1 MNDPHD
7 PDDEADAD
15 PIDAL
20 AEEFV
25 ARHRAGDSPSVEEY
39 QANHPDLAE
48 DIADLFPTL
57 LLMEGLKVPS
67 GSASSGLPIAGKW
80 DIETIGDFH
89 VVREIGRG
97 GMGIVLEAVQESLDR
112 RVALKVLPTGLTSPQ
127 KIERFYRE
135 ARAAARLHHTNI
147 VPVYGVGHDDSIH
160 YFVMQYIDGR
170 GLDEVIAAG
179 REGDARDAWRGERS
193 YFHAAA
199 RWIAQAADA
208 VESAHRAGTLHRDIK
223 PANLLL
229 DATSKV
235 WITDFGLAKVELDD
249 DLTEAGSIVGTL
261 RFLAPEQLRGE
272 SSPSSDIYGLGA
284 TLYELLAG
292 GPAFG
297 STDRVQLLDHIA
309 RRSPTPLRK
318 VDPSI
323 PRDLETI
330 VSKAMEK
337 DATARYRSAGDLADD
352 LRAFLEDRPIRA
364 RPIGAAERLSRWCR
378 RNPLIAGSMSVTLV
392 AIVTAAII
400 GWWSFAQTREAFLRE
415 SGLKQEALAAG
426 KTAQRNAELSLAALE
441 RIFESLAGDGGELH
455 DDPLGERGP
464 QDARP
469 LWPGRDRGRVRD
481 PRRGPGP
488 EARGGIGGPG
498 RRDEGRADRD
508 AAVLAAIL
516 EFYDRF
522 AAENETNANMQ
533 LEAARSYFRVSRV
546 HARLGRTE
554 EQRQAEAKGVELFR
568 ALRREHPSEPIYGY
582 EFARALMNAS
592 SDDSSR
598 LDEAT
603 GIVQDLAPGPGL
615 RAERIIELRAAL
627 HQRRGFRALEENRT
641 RAAVDEFSDAVD
653 LWTEW
658 AEHEKSGTTPSWPVI
673 EAHCLLAEAHWLAGD
688 HDLAEREWLD
698 TLRDAQ
704 ERRGAL
710 LHPERE
716 LLRRRAANAHDTLD
730 AAGRSEAAAE
740 LRAHFPF
747 LSH

>member
-1 MNDPHD
+1 MNEPHD
-7 PDDEADAD
+7 PDDEAD

-25 ARHRAGDSPSVEEY
+25 ARHRAGESPTVEDY
-39 QANHPDLAE
+39 QANHPDLAA

-112 RVALKVLPTGLTSPQ
+112 RVALKVLPTGLTSPR

-160 YFVMQYIDGR
+160 YFVMQFIEGR
-170 GLDEVIAAG
+170 GLDEVIADRQTGEAG
-179 REGDARDAWRGERS
+179 EAGPGERS
-193 YFHAAA
+193 YFHDVAH
-199 RWIAQAADA
+199 WIAQAADA
-208 VESAHRAGTLHRDIK
+208 VDYAHRSGTLHRDIK

-229 DATSKV
+229 DAAGKV
-235 WITDFGLAKVELDD
+235 WITDFGLAKLELDD

-309 RRSPTPLRK
+309 RRSPTPLRR

-337 DATARYRSAGDLADD
+337 DASARYRSAGDLADD
-352 LRAFLEDRPIRA
+352 LRAFLDDRPIRA
-364 RPIGAAERLSRWCR
+364 RPIGTAERLGRWCR
-378 RNPLIAGSMSVTLV
+378 RNPLLASSMSVALV
-392 AIVTAAII
+392 AIVTAAIV
-400 GWWSFAQTREAFLRE
+400 GWWAFAQTREAYLRE
-415 SGLKQEALAAG
+415 TGLKQEALTAG
-426 KTAQRNAELSLAALE
+426 ETAQRNAELSLAALE
-441 RIFESLAGDGGELH
+441 QIFESLAGDGGEFR
-455 DDPLGERGP
+455 DGPFGDPGP
-464 QDARP
+464 RDARP
-469 LWPGRDRGRVRD
+469 VRPGRDRRGRD
-481 PRRGPGP
+481 PRRAPM
-488 EARGGIGGPG
+488 GGPG
-498 RRDEGRADRD
+498 TRDDDRADRD
-508 AAVLAAIL
+508 AAVTAAIL

-533 LEAARSYFRVSRV
+533 LEAARSYFRVSHM

-554 EQRQAEAKGVELFR
+554 EQGQAEAKGLELFR
-568 ALRREHPSEPIYGY
+568 ALCREHPDEPVYGY
-582 EFARALMNAS
+582 EFARALLS
-592 SDDSSR
+592 VSDDEPR
-598 LDEAT
+598 RFDEALA
-603 GIVQDLAPGPGL
+603 IVDDLTPGPGL
-615 RAERIIELRAAL
+615 RAERVIELRAAL
-627 HQRRGFRALEENRT
+627 SQRRGFIALDENRT
-641 RAAVDEFSDAVD
+641 RAAVEAFSDAVD
-653 LWTEW
+653 LW
-658 AEHEKSGTTPSWPVI
+658 AEHAKSGTTPPWPVV
-673 EAHCLLAEAHWLAGD
+673 EAHCLLAEAYWLAGD

-710 LHPERE
+710 VPPERE

-740 LRAHFPF
+740 LRALFPF
-747 LSH
+747 LNH